1 MRPAWQGGRR
11 FFYREKWNDIQL
23 YGKPKRKGEN
33 TCEILYTRSAP
44 AAGKRGES
52 LLLKSDLNK
61 CKDLPTVERL
71 AEQFRWYAPC
81 WTPEKPALICSDE
94 QFDEFAK
101 ALGRAGREAD
111 FLNLLYFLALA
122 AQTEKER
129 KNRADRILEQMHRYE
144 PFTDAELADYHS
156 RQLAIP
162 PAVRMADALDTIR
175 WLAPPEPEEDSDDAA
190 SNRIAC
196 ISARDLQDK
205 EFQPVKWVVEGLLPQ
220 GLALLVSPPKFGKSW
235 FALDLCL
242 SVAAGQR
249 FLDMPTN
256 KSGCFYLA
264 LEDNQRRLQERMNK
278 VLEGERAPEGFE
290 FATASQ
296 DLSGGLTDQLVD
308 YLALHPGCGL
318 IVIDTLQKVRRSTGK
333 SVNAYEA
340 DYKDVGALQRFASER
355 NICIVLVHHLRKL
368 KDENDPFSQ
377 ISGTNGIL
385 GAADTALVMNR
396 TRRSDDTTNLA
407 VTGRDVESFEL
418 ALQFDKALCRW
429 QNLGDAETR
438 AREQAREEYE
448 NSALVQTIRKL
459 VERSHGSWSGTA
471 REILEAGRL
480 LTRRFIAD
488 SPRGLTQKLNEL
500 NKQLLEV
507 DGIIYK
513 RTKNGSG
520 GGTYHFYR
528 DSIEEKISA

>member
-1 MRPAWQGGRR
+1 M
-11 FFYREKWNDIQL
+11 
-23 YGKPKRKGEN
+23 
-33 TCEILYTRSAP
+33 YTRSAP
-44 AAGKRGES
+44 AARKRGER

-101 ALGRAGREAD
+101 ALGRAGMAEAD
-111 FLNLLYFLALA
+111 LLNLLYFLALA

-129 KNRADRILEQMHRYE
+129 KNRTDRILEQLHRYE
-144 PFTDAELADYHS
+144 QFTDAELADYHS

-175 WLAPPEPEEDSDDAA
+175 WLAPPEPEEDLDDGA
-190 SNRIAC
+190 SNRIAS

-220 GLALLVSPPKFGKSW
+220 GLALLVSPPKYGKSW
-235 FALDLCL
+235 FVLDLCL

-256 KSGCFYLA
+256 QCGCFYLA

-278 VLEGERAPEGFE
+278 VLEGERAPDGFE

-296 DLSGGLTDQLVD
+296 DLGSGLTDQLAD

-318 IVIDTLQKVRRSTGK
+318 VVIDTLQKVRRSTGK
-333 SVNAYEA
+333 SANAYEA
-340 DYKDVGALQRFASER
+340 DYKDVGALQKFASER
-355 NICIVLVHHLRKL
+355 NICIVLVHHLRKM

-396 TRRSDDTTNLA
+396 ARRSDDTTNLA

-438 AREQAREEYE
+438 AREQARKEYE

-459 VERSHGSWSGTA
+459 VERNHGSWSGTA
-471 REILEAGRL
+471 QEILDAGRL
-480 LTRRFIAD
+480 LTRRFIAE

-500 NKQLLEV
+500 DYQLMEV
-507 DGIIYK
+507 DGITHRRMK
-513 RTKNGSG
+513 HG
-520 GGTYHFYR
+520 GGGGKHTFYK
-528 DSIEEKISA
+528 DAVCEQLSA

>member
-1 MRPAWQGGRR
+1 MQLLQNSMPHPSPAIGGAPGLAGGTAV
-11 FFYREKWNDIQL
+11 FYREKWNDIQL

-175 WLAPPEPEEDSDDAA
+175 WLAPPEPEGNSDDAA

-256 KSGCFYLA
+256 KSGCF
-264 LEDNQRRLQERMNK
+264 
-278 VLEGERAPEGFE
+278 
-290 FATASQ
+290 
-296 DLSGGLTDQLVD
+296 

-418 ALQFDKALCRW
+418 ALQIDKALCRW
-429 QNLGDAETR
+429 QNLGDAETH

-459 VERSHGSWSGTA
+459 VERSHGSWNGTA

-528 DSIEEKISA
+528 DVIEEKISA